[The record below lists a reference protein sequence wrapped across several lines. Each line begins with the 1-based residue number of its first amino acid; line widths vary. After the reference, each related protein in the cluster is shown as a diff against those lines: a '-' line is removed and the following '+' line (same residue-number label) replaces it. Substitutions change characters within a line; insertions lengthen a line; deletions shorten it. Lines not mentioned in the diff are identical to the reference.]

1 MRLVDH
7 VRITPS
13 ARSKKPAR
21 TSAETGFYSF
31 RNGANRVAFQSSIER
46 GFVQLCDFA
55 NEVRHISWEP
65 FSIDFRDLVD
75 NRTRVYTPDYL
86 VEINDREGQRYRYIV
101 EVKERREADHIA
113 AAGSASA
120 AGRAHIAMMR
130 WCREQTDC
138 SFLLV
143 TDEKLIEKGLPNAK
157 AILDRASHRP
167 ERSLLDLILSGRLG
181 EFPATLG
188 SVIANAERYAYE
200 RGEIISAAL
209 HACAIDELWFDITR
223 TWDEEA
229 ILRRGS
235 RRRVF
240 LR

>member
-13 ARSKKPAR
+13 ARSRKPAR

-55 NEVRHISWEP
+55 NEVRHIAWEP
-65 FSIDFRDLVD
+65 FSIEFRDLID
-75 NRTRVYTPDYL
+75 DRTRVYTPDYL
-86 VEINDREGQRYRYIV
+86 VEINDREDRRYRYIV
-101 EVKERREADHIA
+101 EVKERREADRIA

-120 AGRAHIAMMR
+120 AGRAHVAMMR

-157 AILDRASHRP
+157 AILDRAAHKP
-167 ERSLLDLILSGRLG
+167 APSLLDLILSGRLG

-188 SVIANAERYAYE
+188 SVIANVERLGHV
-200 RGEIISAAL
+200 RSEIISAAL
-209 HACAIDELWFDITR
+209 HACAIDELWFDITQA
-223 TWDEEA
+223 WNDDA
-229 ILRRGS
+229 ILSRGP

>member
-7 VRITPS
+7 VRVTPS
-13 ARSKKPAR
+13 GRSKKPAR

-55 NEVRHISWEP
+55 NEVRHIVWEP
-65 FSIDFRDLVD
+65 FSIEFRDLVD
-75 NRTRVYTPDYL
+75 DRTRVYTPDYL
-86 VEINDREGQRYRYIV
+86 VEINDRGGRRYRYVV
-101 EVKERREADHIA
+101 EVKERREADRIA
-113 AAGSASA
+113 VAGSASV
-120 AGRAHIAMMR
+120 AGRAHVAMMR

-157 AILDRASHRP
+157 AILDRAGHRP
-167 ERSLLDLILSGRLG
+167 KRSLIDLILSGRLG

-188 SVIANAERYAYE
+188 SVIANAERRGHE
-200 RGEIISAAL
+200 RGEIISAVL
-209 HACAIDELWFDITR
+209 HACAIDELWFDITQA
-223 TWDEEA
+223 WNDDA
-229 ILRRGS
+229 ILSRGP